1 VKKMGESV
9 CFCHQRPG
17 EMLPPG
23 VARGSGNSAAAG
35 FWELCALSPEWAREL
50 THRVLRCRTLLV
62 PEGTYCPTWQAQQVV
77 SYGLSGRSSLTLS
90 SMDGQGVLCVQR
102 TLQDRRGQFIEA
114 QELPLPEDWRDQPP
128 LEKLMLAGVWLLWRG
143 LPFSN

>member
-1 VKKMGESV
+1 MGESV
-9 CFCHQRPG
+9 CFCRQPLG
-17 EMLPPG
+17 KLLPPG
-23 VARGSGNSAAAG
+23 VVRGHNDSVTIGP
-35 FWELCALSPEWAREL
+35 WELCALSPEWAREL
-50 THRVLRCRTLLV
+50 TDRVLRCRTLLV
-62 PEGTYCPTWQAQQVV
+62 PEGLYCPAWQAEQVV

-102 TLQDRRGQFIEA
+102 TLQDRQGQLIEA
-114 QELPLPEDWRDQPP
+114 QELPLPEEWRGHSP